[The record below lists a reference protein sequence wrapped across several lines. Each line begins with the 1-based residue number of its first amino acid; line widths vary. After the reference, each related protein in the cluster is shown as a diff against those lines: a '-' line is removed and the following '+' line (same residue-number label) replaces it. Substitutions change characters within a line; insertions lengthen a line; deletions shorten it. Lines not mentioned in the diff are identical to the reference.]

1 MLLSVLVALM
11 TMAGLPN
18 LASASSQRLNPV
30 QSVPKPSA
38 LQEGLDDIFN
48 SDNDRRNTE
57 IKGNRKVIQ
66 EEIDQYAED
75 PDTRIIKEYLE
86 SLWNNTSPSKT
97 KLSDDSDEDF
107 MDVPDVPE
115 IHEPKR
121 YRAGPHPR
129 VSTLP
134 DEEKW
139 DPWYQTIELGYAW
152 IAGFRPYMYWAN
164 TTNCFNRMSNFT
176 YHELPEF
183 NQNIKR
189 PRFSTYEKIENTTYL
204 IRNMSVHLWY
214 CNSALTTASRYW
226 DHRLAEYNGDVTL
239 FFLSLL
245 QNLLARVISMTNL
258 YKSIDANAATGNKT
272 GVHYDSARLVR
283 ILVIFE
289 PVEPGVDKEL
299 DRVLVPTEE

>member
-30 QSVPKPSA
+30 QPEPKPSA

-48 SDNDRRNTE
+48 SDNDRRNTV
-57 IKGNRKVIQ
+57 IKGNSKVIQ

-75 PDTRIIKEYLE
+75 PDTQIIKDYLQ
-86 SLWNNTSPSKT
+86 SLWNDTSPAKT

-115 IHEPKR
+115 IHEHKS
-121 YRAGPHPR
+121 YRASPHPR

-134 DEEKW
+134 LSEKFE
-139 DPWYQTIELGYAW
+139 PWYDTIEVGYAW

-226 DHRLAEYNGDVTL
+226 HNRIGEYNGDVGL
-239 FFLSLL
+239 FFLSML
-245 QNLLARVISMTNL
+245 
-258 YKSIDANAATGNKT
+258 
-272 GVHYDSARLVR
+272 
-283 ILVIFE
+283 
-289 PVEPGVDKEL
+289 
-299 DRVLVPTEE
+299 